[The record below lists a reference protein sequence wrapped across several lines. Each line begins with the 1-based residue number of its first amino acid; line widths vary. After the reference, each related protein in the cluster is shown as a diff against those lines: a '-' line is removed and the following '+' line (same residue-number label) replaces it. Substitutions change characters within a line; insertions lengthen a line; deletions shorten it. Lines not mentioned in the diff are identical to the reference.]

1 MSFNIAPNERTN
13 FQQPS
18 AASMTLNR
26 VHAADPSTI
35 AGQLNANG
43 PLVLINPNG
52 VVFSRGSQVNVN
64 SLIATPTDISNA
76 NFMAGKMRF
85 DRPSSNPNARV
96 VNEGTIT
103 VAQKGLAALVAPGV
117 ANSGVIQA
125 NLGHVV
131 LAGAET
137 FTIDFYGDG
146 LINFDIGSKV
156 AAAPRDA
163 DGMPLTSLVS
173 NTGTINAP
181 GGTVLLTA
189 EAAAGILANVIDA
202 PGRINAPTVAEA
214 AGGRDRR
221 RCRQCRPARRHYR
234 RLGERRDQSG
244 GTATLTGGGSR
255 RRHRAYRRS
264 RPAGGGTVKIGG
276 GAHGGPM
283 VRNARNTS
291 VSGRDHRRQRDR
303 RAMAATWRYGRTATV
318 FNGTIYARGG
328 NGDGGNGGWVETSG
342 HSVDVANSAIVH
354 AGAVKGKRG
363 LWLLDPADV
372 TISTAATSGGT
383 FNGGTPDTFNPDPAA
398 SAATVNAGTIET
410 TLNGG
415 ADVAITTTS
424 TGTGAGNITV
434 NAPITWTTPTILA
447 LEADGSIAINAPVTG
462 TNAFSD
468 FILGAGGGVS
478 QSLAGTIATGI
489 LQVTALGPVSLPS
502 ANAIGTLA
510 FHVTG
515 AGNEFLF
522 RNNQRNLTIGFGDG
536 TSVETNGGPLTV
548 VTTGTSTA
556 GFNLTIP
563 GGETVSSAG
572 GAMTLMAGGL
582 GGTFTNSGI
591 IDSTVVSPVASAG
604 NVVILADAMSLGTGS
619 INAKTGGA
627 AGTVVLGPATATTPI
642 ALGTPAPAGSLNLLQ
657 AGMSDSISAGMLQV
671 GYRNIDGTP
680 SLAGDIN
687 IASPI
692 IVDTT
697 KVPDLLLVTG
707 GGISQS
713 SGATITALVPVSPPA
728 PPPLSLGLFAGG
740 PVALGE
746 ANRVATMA
754 GFVDGAANGFLYRN
768 DAAALAIGA
777 LASPTIGVAFDASG
791 IPSAGTMTGPAAN
804 PLAGVATVGGTLT
817 VAATGVPTVGFDNLS
832 VLDPVSS
839 QGGKI
844 TLMAGGSGGTFSNF
858 STIDSTSASPAGAG
872 DIVILADFMTL
883 GTGTINAL
891 TAGASGTVVLGP
903 VTATDDIVFTTPS
916 PGIGLALLQSD
927 LDSISAGMLQVG
939 YRNIDGTPSLTGNIT
954 IATPLTIDTTKIFL
968 ACCW

>member
-1 MSFNIAPNERTN
+1 MKTSDLRPVLRLSALTALVTLAAGGEAEANPKGGQVVAGSATIAAPSSNQLDITQSTDRAAINWMSFNIAPNERTN

-18 AASMTLNR
+18 SSSMTLNR
-26 VHAADPSTI
+26 VQAGDPSLI
-35 AGQLNANG
+35 AGRLTANG
-43 PLVLINPNG
+43 QIVLVNPSG
-52 VVFSRGSQVNVN
+52 IVFAKGSQVDVN
-64 SLIATPTDISNA
+64 SLIATPSDISNA
-76 NFMAGKMRF
+76 NFMAGRMKF
-85 DRPSSNPNARV
+85 DRPSSDPRASV
-96 VNEGTIT
+96 VNHGTIT
-103 VAQKGLAALVAPGV
+103 VAQKGFAALVAPGV

-125 NLGHVV
+125 KLGKVV

-137 FTIDFYGDG
+137 YTVDFYGDG
-146 LINFDIGSKV
+146 LINFDVGSKV
-156 AAAPRDA
+156 ATAPRGP
-163 DGMPLTSLVS
+163 DGKPVKSLVS
-173 NTGTINAP
+173 NSGEIDAP
-181 GGTVLLTA
+181 GGRVLLTA
-189 EAAAGILANVIDA
+189 AAAAGIVENVVDV
-202 PGRINAPTVAEA
+202 PGRIVASASGRTAGKVTIDAGAGNAARL
-214 AGGRDRR
+214 AGNIDVSGLNPG
-221 RCRQCRPARRHYR
+221 QV
-234 RLGERRDQSG
+234 G
-244 GTATLTGGGSR
+244 GTATVTGGSVALVGTAR
-255 RRHRAYRRS
+255 IDARGN
-264 RPAGGGTVKIGG
+264 AGGGTIKIGG
-276 GAHGGPM
+276 GPHGKDPK
-283 VRNARNTS
+283 VRNARTTTIAAGTVIDAS
-291 VSGRDHRRQRDR
+291 ATGKGSGGQVAVWSDQ
-303 RAMAATWRYGRTATV
+303 ATEFAGA
-318 FNGTIYARGG
+318 ILARGG
-328 NGDGGNGGWVETSG
+328 AIGGDGGWVETSG

-372 TISTAATSGGT
+372 TISTAATSGGS

-424 TGTGAGNITV
+424 TGTGTGNITV

-657 AGMSDSISAGMLQV
+657 ADLDSISAGMLQV

-817 VAATGVPTVGFDNLS
+817 VAATGSPDGRVRQPQRPRSGFVPGREDHPDGRGKRRY
-832 VLDPVSS
+832 VLE
-839 QGGKI
+839 
-844 TLMAGGSGGTFSNF
+844 
-858 STIDSTSASPAGAG
+858 
-872 DIVILADFMTL
+872 
-883 GTGTINAL
+883 
-891 TAGASGTVVLGP
+891 
-903 VTATDDIVFTTPS
+903 
-916 PGIGLALLQSD
+916 
-927 LDSISAGMLQVG
+927 
-939 YRNIDGTPSLTGNIT
+939 
-954 IATPLTIDTTKIFL
+954 FL
-968 ACCW
+968 HN